1 MTYQS
6 ATDVT
11 IDTERKLYVLK
22 HAGGYVSCYGFDN
35 CEKKIQKLRA
45 WIESTIQYEPV
56 FSPTPTNEQPVGTV
70 GRYRQYEQ
78 LLYTAEQICRE
89 RSIRCDIDL
98 TPQLIGLEGK
108 RVEVV
113 DCYGKKRRFYVG
125 KSMGWM
131 PCHLEIS
138 RHNDISGGC
147 VTGGPFALV
156 RVVGGKRK

>member
-22 HAGGYVSCYGFDN
+22 HAGGYVTCYGFDN
-35 CEKKIQKLRA
+35 CEQKIQKLRSWLLSHGTLSA
-45 WIESTIQYEPV
+45 TD
-56 FSPTPTNEQPVGTV
+56 EQPIGTV

-78 LLYTAEQICRE
+78 LLQAAESICSE
-89 RSIRCDIDL
+89 HNIRCNIDL

-113 DCYGKKRRFYVG
+113 DCYGKKRRFNVG
-125 KSMGWM
+125 KSTGWM
-131 PCHLEIS
+131 PCHLEL
-138 RHNDISGGC
+138 HNRNSSGGGS
-147 VTGGPFALV
+147 VWGAPFTSV